1 MLGNHVGPPLR
12 FSTSRRRPTWQAG
25 QENDGIA
32 MRQYLIELW
41 QHRDLTWSFA
51 LRDIKA
57 RYKQTALGA
66 AWAVLQPFSLMVV
79 FTLVFSRFARVS
91 SDGLPYPIFSYTGL
105 IFWSFFS
112 VTVAQGTVA
121 IGANAS
127 LVRKIYFPRETLL
140 ISIIMS
146 AALDLAIAAV
156 IFAGMLAYY
165 RITITWTIL
174 WLPVLLMVQTFFALG
189 VICISSAVQAHYRDV
204 GHALPLVLQM
214 LMFATPVAYPLSA
227 VPEGLLSF
235 YVLNP
240 MTPVIDGYR
249 RVVLH
254 GQSPDMPSLSTA
266 AGVTLVLVLLG
277 YSIFKR
283 AEGTFADVI

>member
-1 MLGNHVGPPLR
+1 
-12 FSTSRRRPTWQAG
+12 
-25 QENDGIA
+25 
-32 MRQYLIELW
+32 MRQYLSDLW
-41 QHRDLTWSFA
+41 RHRDLTWSFA

-91 SDGLPYPIFSYTGL
+91 SDGVPYPIFSYTGL

-112 VTVAQGTVA
+112 MSVAQGTVA
-121 IGANAS
+121 IVANAS

-140 ISIIMS
+140 ISVIIS
-146 AALDLAIAAV
+146 AAIDLAIAAL

-165 RITITWTIL
+165 RIALAWTVL
-174 WLPVLLMVQTFFALG
+174 WVPVLLVVQTLFALA
-189 VICISSAVQAHYRDV
+189 VICVSSAVQAYYRDV
-204 GHALPLVLQM
+204 GHALPLGLQIW
-214 LMFATPVAYPLSA
+214 MFATPVAYPLSA
-227 VPEGLLSF
+227 VPEGLLPF

-249 RVVLH
+249 RAVLH
-254 GQSPDMPSLSTA
+254 GQSPDLASLSTA
-266 AGVTLVLVLLG
+266 ATVTLVLVVLG
-277 YSIFKR
+277 YSLFKR
-283 AEGTFADVI
+283 AERTFADVI